1 VNKFKSTANLSLPL
15 SLKLVK
21 KDMQIKNLL
30 FALTFMMASTL
41 QVKAQNEKQ
50 DNIFKRWFVG
60 SSLLMLGNFIPNDP
74 NPPEYMQL
82 NVGYRITPKDVL
94 SLDFKRSVYTWPIGI
109 PFGPSFDAP
118 GLNYPGH
125 ARILAP
131 TVGYQRFLW
140 KGLFTSVHAL
150 NAFEKYMDED
160 NKKIGN
166 GYTLYLNFHLG
177 YQFKFFKNR
186 FFFEPAIGCSY
197 WPVRT
202 NIPESFKAVEQKWPN
217 YFIQPGL
224 NFGFNF

>member
-1 VNKFKSTANLSLPL
+1 MQKKILS
-15 SLKLVK
+15 
-21 KDMQIKNLL
+21 
-30 FALTFMMASTL
+30 FALTLVMANTL
-41 QVKAQNEKQ
+41 KVKGQDAKQ
-50 DNIFKRWFVG
+50 DSIYKKWFVG
-60 SSLLMLGNFIPNDP
+60 SSLMMLGNFSKIS
-74 NPPEYMQL
+74 PEYVQL
-82 NVGYRITPKDVL
+82 NVGYRITPKDVV
-94 SLDFKRSVYTWPIGI
+94 SFEFKRSIYTWPIGI

-118 GLNYPGH
+118 GLDYGH

-131 TVGYQRFLW
+131 TLGYQRFWW
-140 KGLFTSVHAL
+140 KGVYTSVHAL

-202 NIPESFKAVEQKWPN
+202 NVPESFKSVENKWPN

>member
-1 VNKFKSTANLSLPL
+1 
-15 SLKLVK
+15 
-21 KDMQIKNLL
+21 MQRKNLWIGI
-30 FALTFMMASTL
+30 ALVLAGVL
-41 QVKAQNEKQ
+41 KGNAQNAQPE
-50 DNIFKRWFVG
+50 NTYKRWYVG
-60 SSLLMLGNFIPNDP
+60 SSLLMLGNFDKVN
-74 NPPEYMQL
+74 NPEYIQI
-82 NVGYRITPKDVL
+82 NFGYRITPRDVV
-94 SLDFKRSVYTWPIGI
+94 SLEFKRSIYSWPIGI

-131 TVGYQRFLW
+131 TVGYQRFWW
-140 KGLFTSVHAL
+140 KGVYTSIYAL
-150 NAFEKYMDED
+150 NAFEKYLDKD
-160 NKKIGN
+160 KNKIGN

-202 NIPESFKAVEQKWPN
+202 QVPESFKSVEKRWPN

-224 NFGFNF
+224 HFGYNF

>member
-1 VNKFKSTANLSLPL
+1 
-15 SLKLVK
+15 
-21 KDMQIKNLL
+21 MQKKNLL
-30 FALTFMMASTL
+30 IALTIMTASTL
-41 QVKAQNEKQ
+41 QVKAQYAKQ
-50 DNIFKRWFVG
+50 DSTFKRWFVG
-60 SSLLMLGNFIPNDP
+60 SSLFMLGNLIPNDP
-74 NPPEYMQL
+74 NAPEYVQL
-82 NVGYRITPKDVL
+82 NVGYRITPKDVV
-94 SLDFKRSVYTWPIGI
+94 SFDFKRSIYTWPIGI
-109 PFGPSFDAP
+109 PFGPSFGAP

-131 TVGYQRFLW
+131 TIGYQRFLR
-140 KGLFTSVHAL
+140 KGVFASVHAL
-150 NAFEKYMDED
+150 NAFEKYMDKD
-160 NKKIGN
+160 GKKNGN

-202 NIPESFKAVEQKWPN
+202 NVPESFKLAEKKWPN